1 MSHLILRP
9 IIIWSHGDKRRRGR
23 WELNYGLGWGL
34 DVIFFKNIDW
44 VTGYIDVLPCTRP
57 GPLKFELTNQHS
69 ANEKNFTV
77 LTSQQLCAL

>member
-9 IIIWSHGDKRRRGR
+9 IIIWSHGDKGGGGG

-34 DVIFFKNIDW
+34 DVIFLKNIDG